1 MLLQPEAL
9 LFQHKRLS
17 FLIRPALKLSGL
29 QKASVITNVMVSGTV
44 QTEVVRKFNGKSAL
58 GQTILLFQ
66 MMHTVIKVTKF

>member
-1 MLLQPEAL
+1 MSRVSRFLMLLQPEAL

-44 QTEVVRKFNGKSAL
+44 QTEVVRKFNEKV
-58 GQTILLFQ
+58 LLVKQFYYS
-66 MMHTVIKVTKF
+66 K